1 MGVVLWILNLLACAV
16 VFAVAMFFYLRH
28 GRPACLRHHAN
39 QTALLALSVG
49 AFAALLSAWRG
60 LPTVWWEVLFR
71 LGVAA
76 LAGKAWLHWFSQSR
90 IGAVR

>member
-1 MGVVLWILNLLACAV
+1 MSIVLLILNLLSSAV

-28 GRPACLRHHAN
+28 GRPTRLRHHAN

-49 AFAALLSAWRG
+49 AFAALISAWRG
-60 LPTVWWEVLFR
+60 LPTTWWEVLFR

-76 LAGKAWLHWFSQSR
+76 LAAKAWLHWFAQHR
-90 IGAVR
+90 IGATR